1 MATMYP
7 AVSSS
12 FLIFV
17 MATSLSLLAATL
29 VGTRRT
35 RLDVR
40 LGDLSGTGRPLPK
53 QDPVEQLART
63 TLPKLGA
70 PLVPDDED
78 ERTWLQTRLFH
89 AGFYGREAMLVFLG
103 VKILLMTAPAIV
115 GFFGGLAGVW
125 PLAHGVLA
133 GSVLGTAGMVLPSF
147 WLDRTKANRQT
158 SLRRAL
164 PDALDIIVICL
175 EGGLSL
181 SGALR
186 HVAEDLRTAHPLLAD
201 ELNIVQR
208 GVQLGLTPGESLK
221 YLGER
226 TDLEEINSL
235 ASVIIQVD
243 RLGASLV
250 KTLRVHADTLRL
262 KRRQRAEELAQ
273 KAGTKILF
281 PTILFIF
288 PALFVVILAPGMIQ
302 IFNMLKLLN

>member
-1 MATMYP
+1 MA
-7 AVSSS
+7 SS
-12 FLIFV
+12 L
-17 MATSLSLLAATL
+17 ALLVATL
-29 VGTRRT
+29 VGTRTT
-35 RLDVR
+35 RLDAR
-40 LGDLSGTGRPLPK
+40 LSDLAGTARRAPR
-53 QDPVEQLART
+53 QEVVEQLALT
-63 TLPKLGA
+63 ALPKLGA
-70 PLVPDDED
+70 PLLPADVE
-78 ERTWLQTRLFH
+78 ERTLLQARMMH
-89 AGFYGREAMLVFLG
+89 AGFYGRQAMLIFLG
-103 VKILLMTAPAIV
+103 VKIVLMTAPALI
-115 GFFGGLAGVW
+115 GFFAGLAGAW
-125 PLAHGVLA
+125 PLAHGVLV
-133 GSVLGTAGMVLPSF
+133 GSVLGTAGMILPSF
-147 WLDRTKANRQT
+147 WLDKLKAARQT
-158 SLRRAL
+158 GLRRAL

-208 GVQLGLTPGESLK
+208 GVQLGLSPGESLK

-250 KTLRVHADTLRL
+250 KTLRVHADSLRL

-273 KAGTKILF
+273 KAGTKILL
-281 PTILFIF
+281 PTVIFIF

-302 IFNMLKLLN
+302 IKNMLTLLN

>member
-1 MATMYP
+1 MDP

-12 FLIFV
+12 LIIFV
-17 MATSLSLLAATL
+17 MTTSLALLVATL

-35 RLDVR
+35 RLDAR
-40 LGDLSGTGRPLPK
+40 LDDLTGTGSAALR
-53 QDPVEQLART
+53 QDAVEQLALT
-63 TLPKLGA
+63 ALPKLGA
-70 PLVPDDED
+70 PLVPDDVD
-78 ERTWLQTRLFH
+78 ERTLLQARLMH
-89 AGFYGREAMLVFLG
+89 AGYYGRQAMLVFLG
-103 VKILLMTAPAIV
+103 VKIVLMTAPALI

-133 GSVLGTAGMVLPSF
+133 GSVLGTTGMIVPSF
-147 WLDRTKANRQT
+147 WLDKTKVTRQS

-164 PDALDIIVICL
+164 PDALDVMVICL

-186 HVAEDLRTAHPLLAD
+186 HVAEDLCTAHPLLAD
-201 ELNIVQR
+201 EMNIVQR
-208 GVQLGLTPGESLK
+208 GVQLGLSPGESLK

-250 KTLRVHADTLRL
+250 KTLRVHADSLRL

-281 PTILFIF
+281 PTVFFIF
-288 PALFVVILAPGMIQ
+288 PVLFVVILAPGMIQ
-302 IFNMLKLLN
+302 IGNMLKMLK